1 MLLPRFN
8 DMDEWQ
14 EWHATCNA
22 NLHLIPS
29 YLSVLVAFVNQIV
42 DWKMFTNDMQVHHG
56 GAGTTATG
64 LRAGVNA
71 FCR

>member
-1 MLLPRFN
+1 MIWMNGRN
-8 DMDEWQ
+8 DMLPVM
-14 EWHATCNA
+14 HTSIII
-22 NLHLIPS
+22 L
-29 YLSVLVAFVNQIV
+29 LSILVAFANQIV
-42 DWKMFTNDMQVHHG
+42 DRKMFTNDMQVHHG